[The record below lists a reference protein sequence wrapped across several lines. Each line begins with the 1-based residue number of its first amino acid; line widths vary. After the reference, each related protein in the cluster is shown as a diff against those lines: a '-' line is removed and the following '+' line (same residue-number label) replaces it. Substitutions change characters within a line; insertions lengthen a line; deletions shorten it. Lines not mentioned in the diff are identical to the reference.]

1 MQCPHCRADFEGK
14 FHTFALGMDPDG
26 TWQVSSVR
34 CPTCDRLIIN
44 LCTDQGCTFPAW
56 PVSSVRPPLSDDVPV
71 ELTAEY
77 HTASQI
83 LAFSPEASSAMS
95 RRLLH
100 RFLAE
105 HVGAGTNSLAQ
116 QIDQANRMAEIPQ
129 YVKQALRAL
138 AQVARLDEDQAK
150 SARPEALAPV
160 RRGEADWVLDVLEML
175 FDLYFVQ
182 PAAMERKRALLEER
196 SGLVGAGTAADAGG
210 EPAALPAG
218 AASEQPLGS
227 GQGLPGPE

>member
-1 MQCPHCRADFEGK
+1 M
-14 FHTFALGMDPDG
+14 
-26 TWQVSSVR
+26 
-34 CPTCDRLIIN
+34 
-44 LCTDQGCTFPAW
+44 
-56 PVSSVRPPLSDDVPV
+56 
-71 ELTAEY
+71 
-77 HTASQI
+77 
-83 LAFSPEASSAMS
+83 
-95 RRLLH
+95 
-100 RFLAE
+100 
-105 HVGAGTNSLAQ
+105 AQ

-210 EPAALPAG
+210 EPAAPPAG